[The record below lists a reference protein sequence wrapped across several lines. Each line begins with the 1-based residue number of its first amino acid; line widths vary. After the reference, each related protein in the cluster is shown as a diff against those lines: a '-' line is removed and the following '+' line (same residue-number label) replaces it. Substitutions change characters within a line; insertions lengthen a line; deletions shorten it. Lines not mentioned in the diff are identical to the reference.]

1 MPVSSS
7 LTTTQALGATQ
18 QATPTAGKMAE
29 QGMSSADLVNNA
41 RPARATQYIAALS
54 ATMGALCF
62 GTALGYSSPAGILL
76 TSNST
81 DSSLQ
86 LTTVE
91 NSWFSSSVN
100 LGALVGGPI
109 GGLCINA
116 IGRRG
121 TLLAVFPFFFGSWT
135 IIVFAQNFAML
146 LVGRIIA
153 GLCTG
158 VMCISAP
165 TYIGEF
171 ASADIRGML
180 GSGFQL
186 MVVIGILY
194 AYVFGAF
201 INSWQILA
209 VVCAVPTL
217 IFCVL
222 MVFSK
227 ESPSYLL
234 SKGKDKEAQ
243 EAMQYFRG
251 PDYNIQP
258 EMQMLKQILEDS
270 KANKASFSDL
280 KQAYILKPLLIA
292 LALMLFQQLSGINAV
307 IFNLKTIFAD
317 SGTDLSDDVS
327 SIIVGLVQVL
337 ATAFASV
344 LMDKAGRK
352 FLLIISAAAMIVS
365 LVSLGV
371 FFYLK
376 DNGDVSALGW
386 LPITS
391 LIIYI
396 ASFSIG
402 YGPIPWIM
410 MSELFSANVREAAG
424 SLSTMTNWTLAF
436 IVTYFF
442 ESIQEAI
449 HEYGVYWLFGGICA
463 VNLAFCV
470 LVVPETKG
478 KTLQEITALFGGP
491 TTSPTPAR
499 HSSPSSVSEKQKW

>member
-1 MPVSSS
+1 
-7 LTTTQALGATQ
+7 
-18 QATPTAGKMAE
+18 MAE
-29 QGMSSADLVNNA
+29 LGMSTAELVNNA
-41 RPARATQYIAALS
+41 KPVRMTQYIAALS
-54 ATMGALCF
+54 ATMGAFCF

-76 TSNST
+76 TTNST

-86 LTTVE
+86 LSPTE

-121 TLLAVFPFFFGSWT
+121 TMLASFPFYLGSWA
-135 IIVFAQNFAML
+135 IIAFAQNFAML
-146 LVGRIIA
+146 LAGRIIV

-158 VMCISAP
+158 ITCIAAP

-186 MVVIGILY
+186 MVVFGILY

-209 VVCAVPTL
+209 VICAVPTIL
-217 IFCVL
+217 YCVL

-234 SKGKDKEAQ
+234 FKGKEKEAK
-243 EAMQYFRG
+243 EALQHFRG
-251 PDYNIQP
+251 RDYNIQP
-258 EMQMLKQILEDS
+258 EMQMLKQSLEDS
-270 KANKASFSDL
+270 KESKTSFSDL
-280 KQAYILKPLLIA
+280 KQSYILKPLLIA
-292 LALMLFQQLSGINAV
+292 LALMFFQQLSGVNAV
-307 IFNLKTIFAD
+307 LFNLKTIFAD

-327 SIIVGLVQVL
+327 SIIIGVVQVL
-337 ATAFASV
+337 ATAVASV

-352 FLLIISAAAMIVS
+352 ILLIISSAAMTVS

-391 LIIYI
+391 LIIFI

-402 YGPIPWIM
+402 YGPIPWLM
-410 MSELFSANVREAAG
+410 MGELFSANVREAAG
-424 SLSTMTNWTLAF
+424 SLSTMANWSISF
-436 IVTYFF
+436 IVTLLF
-442 ESIQEAI
+442 EPLQDAI
-449 HEYGVYWLFGGICA
+449 HEYGVYWIFGGVCA
-463 VNLAFCV
+463 INLVFCV

-491 TTSPTPAR
+491 VTSPPAR
-499 HSSPSSVSEKQKW
+499 ASSPSSASEKQRW